1 MLGFLFFISIPN
13 SPENAM
19 AESLMKI
26 KLNKQ
31 SFNLGDI
38 LVVSGSVAISENNR
52 PVTITVFG
60 PDKDLVHIEQISV
73 SKDGTFSVP
82 IKVDGPLWKS
92 PGNYT
97 VIAQGGFKNIASQ
110 AVFEFARPES
120 KSSSVISVQDKQS
133 GQVFNVNYT
142 ITGGKVYNISL
153 EPQDI
158 ALALNLES
166 NNQGSIQMQ
175 IPRALLDSK
184 SDSNMDIPFLVFIDE
199 GETLLATEEK
209 SAETYR
215 MLTIPFSEGDSEIKI
230 IGTVVVP
237 EFANIENIIL
247 VIAIL
252 TCTVFSILT
261 KIKFTDKASNKL
273 FENHRNLKL
282 SCT

>member
-1 MLGFLFFISIPN
+1 MLGFLFFISIPD

-38 LVVSGSVAISENNR
+38 LVVSGSVAGSENNR

-97 VIAQGGFKNIASQ
+97 VIAQGGFKNIVSQ

-120 KSSSVISVQDKQS
+120 KSSSVISIQDKQS

-166 NNQGSIQMQ
+166 INQGSIQIQ

-184 SDSNMDIPFLVFIDE
+184 SDSNIDIPFLVFIDE

-215 MLTIPFSEGDSEIKI
+215 MLTIPFSEGDPEIKI

-237 EFANIENIIL
+237 EFANIENAIFI
-247 VIAIL
+247 IAIS
-252 TCTVFSILT
+252 TIIVFSILA
-261 KIKFTDKASNKL
+261 KIKFTNKSSNKL
-273 FENHRNLKL
+273 FENRRNLKL